1 MSFDRLTLL
10 SRAETTLA
18 APPALDRI
26 VRPVA
31 IGDRVARFV
40 LPLEMC
46 KPQNRK
52 GKIAGWAAVKDRKV
66 VAQAMAVQVR
76 PWGSPLRGRPQVLC
90 VRFSNVE
97 PDPYSDWA
105 KVAVDVLCAP
115 TKRCTDRLNIIV
127 DDAPRHAQVVQW
139 WEPEKR
145 GDGFVYIEVWT
156 GKAEA

>member
-1 MSFDRLTLL
+1 MFDRLTLL
-10 SRAETTLA
+10 ARAESILA
-18 APPALDRI
+18 ASPALARTE
-26 VRPVA
+26 RPVA

-52 GKIAGWAAVKDRKV
+52 GKIAGWAAIKDRKV

-90 VRFSNVE
+90 VRFSSVE

-105 KVAVDVLCAP
+105 KVAVDVLCSR
-115 TKRCTDRLNIIV
+115 TKRCRDRLNIIA
-127 DDAPRHAQVVQW
+127 DDAPKSAEIRQW
-139 WEPEKR
+139 WEPEQR
-145 GDGFVYIEVWT
+145 GAGFVYIEIRT
-156 GKAEA
+156 GKTAA